1 MNELLRATLGT
12 LDAGLGAIPLGA
24 ARWCALAL
32 LVVPVVLLAR
42 ARREWIYLGAP
53 DGHRLRDLRL
63 WAALVTLPYA
73 VLYFLA

>member
-1 MNELLRATLGT
+1 
-12 LDAGLGAIPLGA
+12 
-24 ARWCALAL
+24 LAL

-53 DGHRLRDLRL
+53 DGRRIRDLRL